1 MIKNKKLLGILL
13 AASMMSG
20 LTACQSSDAKKPE
33 DTGNVRQS
41 GTDTETDTTAQ
52 GDKKETENDGNS
64 SGYSVTEE
72 NAVPE
77 ITMARQPRKKM
88 RI

>member
-41 GTDTETDTTAQ
+41 GCLSEL
-52 GDKKETENDGNS
+52 
-64 SGYSVTEE
+64 SGGCGMEVEKG
-72 NAVPE
+72 
-77 ITMARQPRKKM
+77 R
-88 RI
+88 